1 MTRTAVHQPRSGEH
15 DEDLTSRRLLA
26 GAVAVPQATA
36 VPPRS
41 WAHPPKGQP
50 VKPDEELLGIV
61 VHSGLVLAS
70 DKGVVAALRRITAFP
85 AGLSLDAVVLAR
97 DVHAEAATRR
107 EHQATAQRAA
117 EAGAQEDDDDV
128 VRWEREA
135 AAPPDHLHK
144 QATIE
149 PPHLPRF
156 GRGDELRLAVLT
168 RGDEPQSLHPY
179 QASSSGNDT
188 HYRFE
193 ASYWAAPLP
202 VHGLLTLV
210 CAWPEVGLGETV
222 TDILLP
228 DLALRAAGARSLW
241 ELAQGT

>member
-1 MTRTAVHQPRSGEH
+1 M
-15 DEDLTSRRLLA
+15 
-26 GAVAVPQATA
+26 
-36 VPPRS
+36 
-41 WAHPPKGQP
+41 
-50 VKPDEELLGIV
+50 KPDEELLGIV

-97 DVHAEAATRR
+97 DVQAEAATRR

-117 EAGAQEDDDDV
+117 EAGAQQEH
-128 VRWEREA
+128 EA
-135 AAPPDHLHK
+135 AAQQEHDAAGQWHRETAAQPDHLHR
-144 QATIE
+144 QAMIE
-149 PPHLPRF
+149 RPHLPRF
-156 GRGDELRLAVLT
+156 DQGGELRLAVLT
-168 RGDEPQSLHPY
+168 RGDEPQWLHPY
-179 QASSSGNDT
+179 QSSSSGNDT

-193 ASYWAAPLP
+193 ASYWVAPLP

>member
-1 MTRTAVHQPRSGEH
+1 MTRTTVHQPRSGEH

-36 VPPRS
+36 IPHRS

-85 AGLSLDAVVLAR
+85 AALTLDAVVLAR
-97 DVHAEAATRR
+97 DVQAEAATRR
-107 EHQATAQRAA
+107 EHEAAAQQEHDAA
-117 EAGAQEDDDDV
+117 VQQ
-128 VRWEREA
+128 EREA
-135 AAPPDHLHK
+135 AAQPDHLHR

-149 PPHLPRF
+149 RPHLPRF
-156 GRGDELRLAVLT
+156 DQGDELRLAVLT
-168 RGDEPQSLHPY
+168 RGDEPQRLHPA
-179 QASSSGNDT
+179 QASSSGDDT

-193 ASYWAAPLP
+193 ASYWTAPLP
-202 VHGLLTLV
+202 VDGLLTLV

>member
-85 AGLSLDAVVLAR
+85 AGLSLDAVVL
-97 DVHAEAATRR
+97 
-107 EHQATAQRAA
+107 
-117 EAGAQEDDDDV
+117 
-128 VRWEREA
+128 EA